1 MQSLEEKDSMELG
14 SAGQVED
21 LAYNPIHRCPVC
33 GQMARCFT
41 VDGFH
46 NCNLLWINLAGL
58 ADTWP
63 TIVGESPFVSES
75 RACNP
80 CYRSSVIHSASPQ
93 DSYFFFLL
101 A

>member
-21 LAYNPIHRCPVC
+21 LAYDPIHRCPVC

-46 NCNLLWINLAGL
+46 NCNLCGSTWRELPDIGL
-58 ADTWP
+58 M
-63 TIVGESPFVSES
+63 
-75 RACNP
+75 
-80 CYRSSVIHSASPQ
+80 SVNHVVV
-93 DSYFFFLL
+93 
-101 A
+101 